1 MKFKLEDG
9 TEIEAFSQE
18 EFDAAV
24 AKAQADKEKELEKA
38 QSKLS
43 KDDERWTS
51 LNSELKELR
60 KFQTAAEKEKEARE
74 KALAAEQQKREEAE
88 LNAQQIVEKRTAE
101 FQAQLDKMR
110 QEQEAREALFAKER
124 QFTELQMYRQQAVS
138 SVQDQ
143 VEPRL
148 LKYIGGNTVEEIDAS
163 VQQAIADTQEMFADI
178 QAANTQGRAQ
188 MPGVRP
194 GPPAIT
200 EMDNPASDGQVSAED
215 IKGMGWGDY
224 AKFRQGRIPSTGQGI
239 FG

>member
-24 AKAQADKEKELEKA
+24 AKAQADREKELEKA

-43 KDDERWTS
+43 KDDERWTA

-74 KALAAEQQKREEAE
+74 QALAVEQKKREEAE
-88 LNAQQIVEKRTAE
+88 LNAQQLVEKRTSE
-101 FQAQLDKMR
+101 FQLQLNQMR
-110 QEQEAREALFAKER
+110 QDQDAREALFVKER
-124 QFTELQMYRQQAVS
+124 EFTELKMYTQSVVS
-138 SVQDQ
+138 ANQDDI
-143 VEPRL
+143 EPRL
-148 LKYIGGNTVEEIDAS
+148 LKYIGGNTKEEIDAS
-163 VQQAIADTQEMFADI
+163 VQRAIADTQEMFADI
-178 QAANTQGRAQ
+178 AAAQTSGRAQ
-188 MPGVRP
+188 MPGVRT

-200 EMDNPASDGQVSAED
+200 EMDNPASDGQMTAEQ
-215 IKGMGWGDY
+215 IKGMNWNDY
-224 AKFRQGRIPSTGQGI
+224 ATFRQGRIPTTGQGI